1 MRFLCAKRRDV
12 VGQWFSGKRAAV
24 HEQRR
29 RRCVDAY
36 NRKHLAAALV
46 LRGGDDFTYRPTILA
61 RIEKLGPQR
70 RADTIVDGKAEAEQ
84 ALLDLAEIL
93 HAGDDLLAE
102 VAALVERDLVERLK
116 VQCLGYVLA
125 GGAGRKVNVAGSDPV
140 CQPAPERYLSSAGF
154 QGSPCFCG
162 CLVGQ
167 PELEAGDGATGSQG
181 EGAVLPV
188 NDAPFS
194 RGLAQQVRDR
204 IRAALAADGSVSSS
218 IRYPAPVVAAVF
230 DEDVEPR
237 SPGPYN
243 LPVPSPPASPASFRR
258 VAPRRDPLVD
268 SHVFSCGHRF
278 TGERMAATT
287 TALRGRMKDA
297 GMPLVGELLA
307 ADYALDRCAVACP
320 GCVSRAVS
328 TLAAAK
334 I

>member
-1 MRFLCAKRRDV
+1 MEA
-12 VGQWFSGKRAAV
+12 
-24 HEQRR
+24 
-29 RRCVDAY
+29 
-36 NRKHLAAALV
+36 AAAL
-46 LRGGDDFTYRPTILA
+46 LRRNRTVMSQGAIENHDPEMCKIPLSAKFALA
-61 RIEKLGPQR
+61 IASLR
-70 RADTIVDGKAEAEQ
+70 VKASKRSVQGEE
-84 ALLDLAEIL
+84 D
-93 HAGDDLLAE
+93 AGDA
-102 VAALVERDLVERLK
+102 
-116 VQCLGYVLA
+116 
-125 GGAGRKVNVAGSDPV
+125 RKAW
-140 CQPAPERYLSSAGF
+140 R
-154 QGSPCFCG
+154 
-162 CLVGQ
+162 
-167 PELEAGDGATGSQG
+167 
-181 EGAVLPV
+181 
-188 NDAPFS
+188 
-194 RGLAQQVRDR
+194 R

-258 VAPRRDPLVD
+258 VAPRRDPHVD
-268 SHVFSCGHRF
+268 SYVFSCGHRF